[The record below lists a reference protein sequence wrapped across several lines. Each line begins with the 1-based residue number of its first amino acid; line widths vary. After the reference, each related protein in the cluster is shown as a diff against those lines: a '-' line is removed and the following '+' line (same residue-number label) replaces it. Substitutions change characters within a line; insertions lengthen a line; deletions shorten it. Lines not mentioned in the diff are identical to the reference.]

1 MDDPDSDDSASFVPI
16 TVKFRPGEVF
26 GESLADFTSGRL
38 PAGWTRVPNMA
49 IVVDMRLEA
58 RVLDNE
64 GFMTR
69 MVYQRSLQ
77 VRNKVRTIL

>member
-1 MDDPDSDDSASFVPI
+1 MDDPASDDPATFVPI
-16 TVKFRPGEVF
+16 TVKFSPGEVF

-38 PAGWTRVPNMA
+38 PVGWTRVPNMA

-64 GFMTR
+64 GFTTR
-69 MVYQRSLQ
+69 MVYQRSVQ